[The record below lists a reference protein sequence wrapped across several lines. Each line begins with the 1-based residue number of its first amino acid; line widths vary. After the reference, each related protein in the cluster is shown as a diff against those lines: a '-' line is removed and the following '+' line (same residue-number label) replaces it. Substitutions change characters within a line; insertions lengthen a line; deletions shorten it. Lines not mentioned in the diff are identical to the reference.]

1 MHFSTISILA
11 FLATGA
17 VATPVPSPNGDALQT
32 VNEAHLL
39 ARAGVPPQEN
49 PCTGKG
55 KVSCFFMGTTCQIQN
70 GECIL
75 G

>member
-1 MHFSTISILA
+1 MHFSTVSILA

-32 VNEAHLL
+32 ANEAHLL

-49 PCTGKG
+49 PCTVGPESPPFCTLMARRK
-55 KVSCFFMGTTCQIQN
+55 KKESN
-70 GECIL
+70 H
-75 G
+75 